1 METSLIDTVAKY
13 FYFLSLDEQITFAAS
28 FRVLGDLK
36 AQGYMEPEHRR
47 QWISALHKYRDK
59 LKKFPRRDWSH
70 SPTEP
75 GFVLPKGLDITAWS
89 NFLMNGD
96 VQEVESVLLSRILN
110 MTDEEVAEGL
120 GVTVGTVRY
129 RVGRGLRAMGG
140 YLES

>member
-36 AQGYMEPEHRR
+36 AQGHMESEHRR
-47 QWISALHKYRDK
+47 QWIATLHKYRDK

-70 SPTEP
+70 SPDEK
-75 GFVLPKGLDITAWS
+75 GFELPKGLDLAAWS
-89 NFLMNGD
+89 NFMMNGD
-96 VQEVESVLLSRILN
+96 QQEIEAVLLSRILHFS
-110 MTDEEVAEGL
+110 DQDVADGL